1 MIDTKIKDYFD
12 DYKTRLI
19 ELLESVNVKDLE
31 LVISTMISTFKNNKT
46 VYVCGNGGSAATASH
61 IQADFSFF
69 VRYFTKFRPKVRAL
83 TDNVAMITAVGND
96 TTFNDIF
103 VEQLKGHFEK
113 GDAIICISASGNS
126 ENVIRAAQ
134 YANDHG
140 GTSIGFIGFS
150 KVDPFTRIVSP
161 SFCIDTPHDC
171 IALMVD
177 CKSSPSFKFVIQL
190 TPLAMEASI
199 IDRCE
204 IDLSPGNEIVELIII
219 ILLFPLQ
226 Y

>member
-1 MIDTKIKDYFD
+1 MSRTQNLNSYFQ
-12 DYKTRLI
+12 DYKKRLNDLM
-19 ELLESVNVKDLE
+19 EMVDVNDLE
-31 LVISTMISTFKNNKT
+31 KVISSMVTAFKNGKT

-103 VEQLKGHFEK
+103 VEQLKGHFEE

-140 GTSIGFIGFS
+140 GHSIGFIGFS
-150 KVDPFTRIVSP
+150 GGKLKEVCTTSLYSPNPKGDYGPIEDLHMIYDHLIVNYLSKDDE
-161 SFCIDTPHDC
+161 F
-171 IALMVD
+171 
-177 CKSSPSFKFVIQL
+177 
-190 TPLAMEASI
+190 LAIPE
-199 IDRCE
+199 
-204 IDLSPGNEIVELIII
+204 
-219 ILLFPLQ
+219 
-226 Y
+226 